1 MPVWV
6 LARQEEFLDFL
17 PVKTQVGRWGCAHI
31 RNYWS
36 FRVSF
41 AGWEPNNQ
49 SVSEVQWS
57 DRFPENCRDCC

>member
-17 PVKTQVGRWGCAHI
+17 PVKTQVWLRLYQELLVLPCK
-31 RNYWS
+31 
-36 FRVSF
+36 FC
-41 AGWEPNNQ
+41 WEPNNQ